1 MRARVEQARAP
12 TRGRGAVA
20 TSVITA
26 AVAAVP
32 VVVVLLPAQ
41 LVVMDGGLHL
51 SSSVALRGM
60 LGGQWPDLLVW
71 RPGLPPNLLV
81 ELLLGATSGVL
92 DADVVVRG
100 AVVLALVGFAVAAVV
115 VVHAAGAP
123 TWTALLL
130 LPVQMSAS
138 LLVGLLGFVI
148 AIVPA
153 LFAVALALRR
163 AADPPAAGL
172 AALLALSWLTHLVPT
187 LAATIAVVAVVF
199 CAAAAEHPVGRA
211 LVLTVRRLAV
221 PLGVLAVLLVAFAAS
236 GGTGSNQAV
245 GLFDR
250 GGDVL
255 AMRTPLVALAHPEY
269 RLAAVLALTLYG
281 ATAVLVVVRVRS
293 RRRVVAADG
302 LLVAAVVLG
311 LAAAA
316 APDRFGTAS
325 YIGGRLSLF
334 LPLFLGAWIGAQWS
348 GPRLTRGVVATAAV
362 LAAVVAVALPVAR
375 AGPLLSLGRDLAEVR
390 TLAPCAPAGATIA
403 DLSVAGGD
411 DRATRMTPLIDLS
424 GYLAADRDLLDLR
437 NAAGSVDY
445 YVWTLTPAARPVP
458 RLVAS
463 DADLD
468 EVPPPVTLG
477 AAVAAGYPL
486 ETVLVTGRRDA
497 EAAVLDGPDWRRT
510 EADLQASYR
519 RVAVTATGYG
529 ELWVRKDR
537 PSPCG

>member
-1 MRARVEQARAP
+1 M
-12 TRGRGAVA
+12 TRGHRGALV
-20 TSVITA
+20 TA

-60 LGGQWPDLLVW
+60 LAGRWPDLLVW
-71 RPGLPPNLLV
+71 HPGLPPNLLV

-100 AVVLALVGFAVAAVV
+100 TVVLALVGFAAGAVALVR
-115 VVHAAGAP
+115 AAGAP

-138 LLVGLLGFVI
+138 LLVGLLGFVV

-163 AADPPAAGL
+163 AHDPPAAGL
-172 AALLALSWLTHLVPT
+172 TALLVLSWLTHLVPT
-187 LAATIAVVAVVF
+187 VAATIAVVAVVF
-199 CAAAAEHPVGRA
+199 CALLAENGVGRA
-211 LVLTVRRLAV
+211 AVLTVRRLAV
-221 PLGVLAVLLVAFAAS
+221 PLGVLAVLAAAFAAS
-236 GGTGSNQAV
+236 GGTGGSQAV

-255 AMRTPLVALAHPEY
+255 ALRTPLVALAHPEY
-269 RLAAVLALTLYG
+269 RLAALLALALYG
-281 ATAVLVVVRVRS
+281 ATAVLLVVRVRA
-293 RRRVVAADG
+293 RRPVVAADG

-316 APDRFGTAS
+316 APDRFGSAS

-334 LPLFLGAWIGAQWS
+334 LPLLLGAWIASAWR
-348 GPRLTRGVVATAAV
+348 PDATRLVRGTVVVAAT
-362 LAAVVAVALPVAR
+362 LTAVVAVALPVAR

-390 TLAPCAPAGATIA
+390 TLAPCAPAGSTIA
-403 DLSVAGGD
+403 ALSVAGGD
-411 DRATRMTPLIDLS
+411 DRATRMTPLVDLS

-468 EVPPPVTLG
+468 EVPPAVTLG

-497 EAAVLDGPDWRRT
+497 VPAVLDDPEWRRT

-529 ELWVRKDR
+529 ELWVRRDVA
-537 PSPCG
+537 STCG